1 MVSFCQAI
9 RPFGRFFLM
18 RLLALNL
25 LVLSPYACHASDIRV
40 AEPSTGLAFS
50 AGEVSAAGYFVMQR
64 FFSEATLS
72 GLVGCARYCAVV
84 NKVWETL
91 LPVLLTQKS
100 ETKINLVVVRNPA
113 IEAFAF
119 ADGTLLI
126 SEDFIAR
133 IDMDEAQ
140 LAFVLSHEAAHILLQ
155 HERQTLTSLLAL
167 SPSKLARTPQDIYIE
182 MEYNYFS
189 MSESFS
195 FLFQQIE
202 FEADEV
208 GMQLAA
214 LAGYSPQLQLKFMER
229 LALEVNESSIYV
241 THPPASERVRR
252 LRDQMPLA
260 LRLFQLNR
268 EK

>member
-1 MVSFCQAI
+1 MVSFCQAL
-9 RPFGRFFLM
+9 RPVGKFFLL
-18 RLLALNL
+18 RLIALNL
-25 LVLSPYACHASDIRV
+25 SALSPQACQADGIRV

-50 AGEVSAAGYFVMQR
+50 VGEVSAAGYVAMQR
-64 FFSEATLS
+64 VVAEASLS
-72 GLVGCARYCAVV
+72 GLIGCSKYCAVV

-113 IEAFAF
+113 IEALAY

-140 LAFVLSHEAAHILLQ
+140 LAFVLSHEAAHVLLQ

-182 MEYNYFS
+182 MEYSYFS

-195 FLFQQIE
+195 FLFQEIE

-214 LAGYSPQLQLKFMER
+214 LAGYSPQLQLKFMEQ